1 MGRAYRPGAS
11 LVPWTTTGG
20 TDARFFRARGSV
32 AYGFGLFSDELSLD
46 DFNTRF
52 HGNDERVDIASVGL
66 STHMWADL
74 VRDFLG

>member
-1 MGRAYRPGAS
+1 
-11 LVPWTTTGG
+11 
-20 TDARFFRARGSV
+20 V
-32 AYGFGLFSDELSLD
+32 AYGFGLFSDQLSLD